1 MSLIDTWLNLFQ
13 TAGLIHTDGP
23 KWAELRRM
31 VLKNLRDFGFG
42 KQTMEGVVQEE
53 IKELIANFEK
63 DLGNPISTQNR
74 FNAAV
79 LNVLWSIITGHHFS
93 HDDARLKDLVSR
105 LTS

>member
-1 MSLIDTWLNLFQ
+1 
-13 TAGLIHTDGP
+13 
-23 KWAELRRM
+23 M

-42 KQTMEGVVQEE
+42 KQTIEGIVKEE

-63 DLGNPISTQNR
+63 ELENPVSTQNR

-79 LNVLWSIITGHHFS
+79 LNVLWSIITGHRFS
-93 HDDARLKDLVSR
+93 HDDARLKDLIGK